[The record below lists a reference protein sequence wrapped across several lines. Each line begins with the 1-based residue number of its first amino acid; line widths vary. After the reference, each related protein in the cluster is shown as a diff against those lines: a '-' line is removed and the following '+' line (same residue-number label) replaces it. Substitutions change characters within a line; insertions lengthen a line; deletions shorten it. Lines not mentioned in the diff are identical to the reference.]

1 MEYLALSYPG
11 ESTLRLVEPRPV
23 HTDLPGNSERRGER
37 APPGD
42 RLTLVYDQ
50 GEKRAAPEVL
60 QNNATEKTGRAIR
73 IHVLQPRTKDIRG
86 SPYQEALLAYRKA
99 QMMGEPETRPYL
111 DIRV

>member
-11 ESTLRLVEPRPV
+11 ENTLRLIEPRPAY
-23 HTDLPGNSERRGER
+23 TDLPGNSGRRGER

-42 RLTLVYDQ
+42 RLTLVYDE
-50 GEKRAAPEVL
+50 GRKRTLRETAPEAAAD
-60 QNNATEKTGRAIR
+60 QSGRAIR
-73 IHVLQPRTKDIRG
+73 IHVLQARPKDIRG

-99 QMMGEPETRPYL
+99 QLMGELEPKPYL